1 MLNLEETF
9 LNDVYN
15 KRAFLMVPIL
25 LTISKDLT
33 LIALSL
39 H

>member
-1 MLNLEETF
+1 MLNLEENF
-9 LNDVYN
+9 LKNVYY

>member
-1 MLNLEETF
+1 MLNLEENF
-9 LNDVYN
+9 LKHVYN
-15 KRAFLMVPIL
+15 KRAFLMVSTL
-25 LTISKDLT
+25 LTISKDFT